1 MVIVKHCPNCGSEI
15 ADDDIEFCTECGY
28 NLLGRNDD
36 SPVGFFAKLNQK
48 TSFPVII
55 FSFVIFGIFLFVGSF
70 FWSFF
75 MASGSLDLM
84 TYLMLTIVFSVFFG
98 GIFVGYFGCMDKTY
112 VLPNFTMYLGSIF
125 AVILCGI
132 GLIFTFLMGI
142 LSAMSSAFSAING
155 GSSYGSAVQPTT
167 PNYLPNIDL
176 NGILKIILFIL
187 LIPVAAY
194 FGVYVGYFLKE
205 NI

>member
-36 SPVGFFAKLNQK
+36 LPMGFFAKLNQK

-142 LSAMSSAFSAING
+142 LSAMSSAFSSING
-155 GSSYGSAVQPTT
+155 GSSYGSAVQPTA
-167 PNYLPNIDL
+167 PNYLSNIDL
-176 NGILKIILFIL
+176 MALKMMNGMKSKLKIN
-187 LIPVAAY
+187 LI
-194 FGVYVGYFLKE
+194 K
-205 NI
+205 

>member
-98 GIFVGYFGCMDKTY
+98 GFE
-112 VLPNFTMYLGSIF
+112 SIWRH
-125 AVILCGI
+125 
-132 GLIFTFLMGI
+132 
-142 LSAMSSAFSAING
+142 
-155 GSSYGSAVQPTT
+155 
-167 PNYLPNIDL
+167 D
-176 NGILKIILFIL
+176 
-187 LIPVAAY
+187 
-194 FGVYVGYFLKE
+194 
-205 NI
+205 